1 MRRTGPTR
9 MRRASS
15 TLLGKFRRVSA
26 SPLRFSQIT
35 YIRKSTGIVQITKSR
50 LALTPQAADR
60 SPLPSKRSEGMTGA
74 SSFLRRRSSWISQK
88 GRDLLASFLPL
99 DCFEAVVSG
108 VVAGAVIAVVLPFGV
123 VGGST
128 LLFLSLSIDALYS
141 NAAAGFSTR
150 NFSNPAVRFE
160 SCGGGC
166 CGCCTPVVSPVG
178 PVGLLLLLPLP
189 PPPLPLLLCCGCCVG
204 PSVVA
209 SRTAPL
215 FRSGLDGPSG
225 GCDARNTK
233 SQRRL
238 LMIKLAKRS
247 ERLPAV
253 CMSCRASHE
262 ERRERGDSV
271 AELSGSCGGGSLI
284 ARGRAREPS
293 ARRLRVWPML
303 PAWKKFAPRARDGAR
318 SDETMAAEK
327 GEPRVRGL

>member
-1 MRRTGPTR
+1 M
-9 MRRASS
+9 
-15 TLLGKFRRVSA
+15 
-26 SPLRFSQIT
+26 
-35 YIRKSTGIVQITKSR
+35 
-50 LALTPQAADR
+50 
-60 SPLPSKRSEGMTGA
+60 
-74 SSFLRRRSSWISQK
+74 
-88 GRDLLASFLPL
+88 LASFLPL

-160 SCGGGC
+160 SCGGGG
-166 CGCCTPVVSPVG
+166 CGGAPVVSPVG
-178 PVGLLLLLPLP
+178 PVGLLLLP
-189 PPPLPLLLCCGCCVG
+189 PPPTLLLLCCGCCVG

-209 SRTAPL
+209 IRTAPL

-262 ERRERGDSV
+262 ERRARGDNM
-271 AELSGSCGGGSLI
+271 AELSGSGGGSSLI
-284 ARGRAREPS
+284 AERTRERAERSPTS
-293 ARRLRVWPML
+293 RLANV
-303 PAWKKFAPRARDGAR
+303 
-318 SDETMAAEK
+318 AAT
-327 GEPRVRGL
+327 